1 MADDEIRAQIPGT
14 FYRSPDPQTAPF
26 VEVGDSV
33 QAGTV
38 IGLIEVMKQFHDVA
52 AGSAGTV
59 ASFEVDNEG
68 IVSPGDVIAR
78 LKASG

>member
-14 FYRSPDPQTAPF
+14 FYRRPSPDADVY
-26 VEVGDSV
+26 VEVGDAV

-38 IGLIEVMKQFHDVA
+38 IGLIEVMKQFHDVVA
-52 AGSAGTV
+52 QSAGTI

-68 IVSPGDVIAR
+68 VVSPGDVVAR
-78 LKASG
+78 VTTSD